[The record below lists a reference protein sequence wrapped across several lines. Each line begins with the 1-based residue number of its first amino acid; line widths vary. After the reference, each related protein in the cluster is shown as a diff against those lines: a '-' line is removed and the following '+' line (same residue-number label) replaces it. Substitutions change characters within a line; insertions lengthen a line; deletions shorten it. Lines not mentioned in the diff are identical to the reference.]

1 MEDKAEQASQV
12 GQGWRGNWSCGWAA
26 GGRRRGAGSL
36 EVSWDGAQ
44 TASVIPSL
52 SFSSLP
58 SRISPG
64 FLEAA

>member
-1 MEDKAEQASQV
+1 MERRLELRLGCGRQEER
-12 GQGWRGNWSCGWAA
+12 GW
-26 GGRRRGAGSL
+26 
-36 EVSWDGAQ
+36 EPEDSWDGAQ
-44 TASVIPSL
+44 TAPDIPSL